1 MLYFII
7 YFIYLFAFKTGQ
19 IMGYVTYRMC
29 MSLFQRVC
37 VTTERATGL
46 ISGLSNYTV
55 KISVRLHQSGGSSA
69 ATTFCVNLHLLSY

>member
-29 MSLFQRVC
+29 TSLFQRVC

-55 KISVRLHQSGGSSA
+55 KDKCKVTPKWPPL
-69 ATTFCVNLHLLSY
+69 FV